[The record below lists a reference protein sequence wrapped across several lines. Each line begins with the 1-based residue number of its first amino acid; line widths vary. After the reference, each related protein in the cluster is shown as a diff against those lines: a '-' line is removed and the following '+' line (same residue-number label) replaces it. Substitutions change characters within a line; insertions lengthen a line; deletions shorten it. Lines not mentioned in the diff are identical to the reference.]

1 MNPPSNQVPVPAAQP
16 VLPGQHDPLNAQPT
30 GQPLGQ
36 PTDQPIGQPTGQPV
50 QESVAWTITTQI
62 TLGPNP
68 IPMTCPHC
76 GTEIQ
81 TRTENNMPTMAWI
94 IGLVLCA
101 HG

>member
-1 MNPPSNQVPVPAAQP
+1 MNPPSDGAPVPAAQP
-16 VLPGQHDPLNAQPT
+16 ILPGQHDPLYAQPT
-30 GQPLGQ
+30 GQLTGQSTGQ
-36 PTDQPIGQPTGQPV
+36 PMGQPV

-68 IPMTCPHC
+68 IPMTCPQC

-81 TRTENNMPTMAWI
+81 TRTEHNMPAMAWI

-101 HG
+101 LG

>member
-1 MNPPSNQVPVPAAQP
+1 MNPSSNQAQVPAAQP
-16 VLPGQHDPLNAQPT
+16 ILPGQHDPLYA
-30 GQPLGQ
+30 Q
-36 PTDQPIGQPTGQPV
+36 PTDQPMGQPV

-68 IPMTCPHC
+68 IPMNCPSC

-81 TRTENNMPTMAWI
+81 TQTENNMPAMAWI

-101 HG
+101 LG